1 MMISIVCFNKGREVV
16 VDEYREYLNERL
28 LDVKIVKHN
37 LEQSLAMN
45 DLLEYADKKDIDRLF
60 NNIKKEIMDIR
71 KNIKNN

>member
-1 MMISIVCFNKGREVV
+1 M
-16 VDEYREYLNERL
+16 DEYREYLNERL